1 MRVETQRPFM
11 DPGDPGD
18 RDDANEAPE
27 WKEKHIEHQ
36 VNITVLIV
44 I

>member
-27 WKEKHIEHQ
+27 WKEKHI
-36 VNITVLIV
+36 V